1 MTEGAVTREPAAAA
15 AEQEAERPAAAGL
28 QAAAERSSPGGDSV
42 CAAPDE
48 QQAASE
54 PCSPDAEA
62 ECLVMSELRVTAE
75 QNEGRLDAFLARL
88 YPDLTRSYLRKAILE
103 GAFLLNGSQA
113 KAGAAVKEGDTVTG
127 CIPEPKKISAEPQ
140 NIPLDVFYEDRD
152 LLVVNKPRGMVTHP
166 AAGTPDGTLVNALL
180 YHTKDLSGIAGEL
193 RPGIIH
199 RLDKDTSGLLVI
211 AKNDRSHQALSAELQ
226 ARHFEKRYLALVEGN
241 VVQDEGTITQPIGRS
256 RRDYRK
262 MAVRPNGREAV
273 THYRVLERFGR
284 YTLLEIT
291 IETGRTHQIRVH
303 MLHMGHPVA
312 GDPLYGKEDPL
323 HLEGQ
328 FLHARRLCFDHPST
342 GERMCFEA
350 PLPEKLQEVLDQ
362 LRRRIGTR
370 QDDGVADEAQTL
382 PAPNGTPDET
392 AAAVQQTDEA

>member
-28 QAAAERSSPGGDSV
+28 QAAAEKSSPGGDSV

-62 ECLVMSELRVTAE
+62 ECPVMSELRVTAE

-127 CIPEPKKISAEPQ
+127 CIP
-140 NIPLDVFYEDRD
+140 
-152 LLVVNKPRGMVTHP
+152 
-166 AAGTPDGTLVNALL
+166 AGTPDGTLVNALL

-284 YTLLEIT
+284 YALLEIT